1 MTRAK
6 DHYDLPT
13 AESAYEQ
20 PAAEPVIL
28 PQPGSYASDDTW
40 LVMLYQDADDK
51 ILEQDIYVDLNEAE
65 RVGSSDNV
73 QIVAQIDRY
82 QAGYQ
87 GDGNWTSARRYYV
100 TQDNDLNRVSSQM
113 VEDLGEV
120 NMAAGQTLV
129 DFVAWAMGLTR
140 RINMC

>member
-6 DHYDLPT
+6 NQAMTCPRRKRFI
-13 AESAYEQ
+13 EQ
-20 PAAEPVIL
+20 PSAEPVVL

-73 QIVAQIDRY
+73 QIVAQVDRY
-82 QAGYQ
+82 QGGFQ
-87 GDGNWTSARRYYV
+87 GDGNWTVPGATISPR
-100 TQDNDLNRVSSQM
+100 T
-113 VEDLGEV
+113 
-120 NMAAGQTLV
+120 T
-129 DFVAWAMGLTR
+129 T
-140 RINMC
+140 